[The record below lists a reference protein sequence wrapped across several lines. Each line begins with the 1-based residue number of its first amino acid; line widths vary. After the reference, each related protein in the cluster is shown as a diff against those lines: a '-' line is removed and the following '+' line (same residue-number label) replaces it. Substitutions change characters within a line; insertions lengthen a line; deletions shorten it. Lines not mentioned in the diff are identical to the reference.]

1 MSGQW
6 RLFLAALRFG
16 SHLPAAAFKGTELEY
31 PGAAARY
38 FPVAG
43 ALVGALGGGVYWLAT
58 QLWPTSIA
66 VVLAMLATT
75 PMSGWMRENNGADQP
90 AGEPAHH
97 GSGRA
102 LGGGGRA
109 LGGGG
114 RAFGMVG
121 FVFALLLKYNALMAL
136 SAAGLPFAAPANAAL
151 GLIMICGH
159 AASYALVVSLI
170 MSPTRVSSTPITNGD
185 LSLALGLGFV
195 PAALLGIPGLIA
207 LVAAIL
213 ARVGYG
219 AYLRHN
225 HRAIA
230 AAEIYAAR
238 QLTEVCFYLG
248 ALASWT
254 YV

>member
-16 SHLPAAAFKGTELEY
+16 SHLPAAAFKGAEVAY

-75 PMSGWMRENNGADQP
+75 AMSGRRRENADAGQS
-90 AGEPAHH
+90 AGEPALH
-97 GSGRA
+97 GDGRA
-102 LGGGGRA
+102 LGGGP
-109 LGGGG
+109 
-114 RAFGMVG
+114 AFGMVG

-159 AASYALVVSLI
+159 AASSALVISLI
-170 MSPTRVSSTPITNGD
+170 ASPTRVSSTPITNGD

-195 PAALLGIPGLIA
+195 PAVLLGIPGLFA

-219 AYLRHN
+219 AYLRRN

-230 AAEIYAAR
+230 AAEIYAAQ

>member
-16 SHLPAAAFKGTELEY
+16 SHLPAAAFKGAEVAY

-43 ALVGALGGGVYWLAT
+43 ALVGALGAGVYWLAT

-75 PMSGWMRENNGADQP
+75 AMSGRKRENAGAGQS
-90 AGEPAHH
+90 AGEPALQ
-97 GSGRA
+97 S
-102 LGGGGRA
+102 GGRA
-109 LGGGG
+109 LDGGRGLGGGP
-114 RAFGMVG
+114 AFGMVG

-159 AASYALVVSLI
+159 AASCALVISLI
-170 MSPTRVSSTPITNGD
+170 ASPTRVSSTPITNGD

-195 PAALLGIPGLIA
+195 PAVLLGIPGLFA

-230 AAEIYAAR
+230 AAETYAAQ

>member
-16 SHLPAAAFKGTELEY
+16 SHLPAAAFKGTELSY
-31 PGAAARY
+31 PRAAARY
-38 FPVAG
+38 YPVAG
-43 ALVGALGGGVYWLAT
+43 GLVGALGAGVYWLAT

-75 PMSGWMRENNGADQP
+75 AMSGRRRNNAD
-90 AGEPAHH
+90 AGQSAAEPAHH
-97 GSGRA
+97 NGGRVVGSGGPA
-102 LGGGGRA
+102 I
-109 LGGGG
+109 
-114 RAFGMVG
+114 GMVALL
-121 FVFALLLKYNALMAL
+121 FALLLKYNALMAL

-159 AASYALVVSLI
+159 AASCALVISLI
-170 MSPTRVSSTPITNGD
+170 ASPTRAASTPVTNGD
-185 LSLALGLGFV
+185 LSLALVLGFV
-195 PAALLGIPGLIA
+195 PAALLGIPGLFA
-207 LVAAIL
+207 LVAGIL

-219 AYLRHN
+219 AFLRHN
-225 HRAIA
+225 HRATA
-230 AAEIYAAR
+230 AAEIYAAQ

>member
-16 SHLPAAAFKGTELEY
+16 SHLPAAAFKGTEAAY

-43 ALVGALGGGVYWLAT
+43 ALIGALGAAVYWLGT

-75 PMSGWMRENNGADQP
+75 AMSSRRRESADAGQP
-90 AGEPAHH
+90 AGEPAP
-97 GSGRA
+97 R
-102 LGGGGRA
+102 GGGSA
-109 LGGGG
+109 LDGGG
-114 RAFGMVG
+114 RAFGIVA

-159 AASYALVVSLI
+159 AASCALVISLI
-170 MSPTRVSSTPITNGD
+170 ASPTRVSSTPVSNGD
-185 LSLALGLGFV
+185 LSLALALGFV
-195 PAALLGIPGLIA
+195 PAALLGIPGLFA

-219 AYLRHN
+219 AYLRRN

-230 AAEIYAAR
+230 AAEIYAAQ

>member
-1 MSGQW
+1 MSGQR

-16 SHLPAAAFKGTELEY
+16 SHLPAAAFKGTEIAN

-38 FPVAG
+38 FPVVG
-43 ALVGALGGGVYWLAT
+43 ALVGALGGGVYWLGT

-75 PMSGWMRENNGADQP
+75 AMSGRRREHGGADQP

-97 GSGRA
+97 
-102 LGGGGRA
+102 
-109 LGGGG
+109 GGG

-159 AASYALVVSLI
+159 AASCALVISLI
-170 MSPTRVSSTPITNGD
+170 ASPTGVSSTPVTNGD

-213 ARVGYG
+213 ARVGYS

-230 AAEIYAAR
+230 AAEIYTAQ

>member
-16 SHLPAAAFKGTELEY
+16 SHLPAAAFKGTELAY

-43 ALVGALGGGVYWLAT
+43 ALVGALGGGVYWLGT

-75 PMSGWMRENNGADQP
+75 PMSGWMRDNTGTDQ
-90 AGEPAHH
+90 AAREPAHH
-97 GSGRA
+97 GGGRA
-102 LGGGGRA
+102 LGDGGRA
-109 LGGGG
+109 PGGGG

-121 FVFALLLKYNALMAL
+121 FVFALLLKYNGLMAL

-159 AASYALVVSLI
+159 AASYALVLSLI
-170 MSPTRVSSTPITNGD
+170 ASITNGD

-195 PAALLGIPGLIA
+195 PAALLGIPGLVA

-213 ARVGYG
+213 ARVGYS

-238 QLTEVCFYLG
+238 QLTEVSFYLG

>member
-16 SHLPAAAFKGTELEY
+16 SHLPAAAFKGTELAH

-75 PMSGWMRENNGADQP
+75 PMSGW
-90 AGEPAHH
+90 GEPAHH
-97 GSGRA
+97 
-102 LGGGGRA
+102 GGGRA

-159 AASYALVVSLI
+159 AASYALVLSLI
-170 MSPTRVSSTPITNGD
+170 TPPTRVSSTPITSGD

-238 QLTEVCFYLG
+238 QLTEVSFYLG

>member
-16 SHLPAAAFKGTELEY
+16 SHLPAAAFKGAEVAY

-43 ALVGALGGGVYWLAT
+43 ALVGALGAGVYWLAT

-75 PMSGWMRENNGADQP
+75 AMSGRRRE
-90 AGEPAHH
+90 GEPALH
-97 GSGRA
+97 S
-102 LGGGGRA
+102 GGRA

-114 RAFGMVG
+114 PTFGMVG

-159 AASYALVVSLI
+159 AASSALVISLI
-170 MSPTRVSSTPITNGD
+170 ASPTRVSSTPVTNGD

-195 PAALLGIPGLIA
+195 PAVLLGIPGLFA

-213 ARVGYG
+213 ARVGYS

-230 AAEIYAAR
+230 AAEIYAAQ

>member
-6 RLFLAALRFG
+6 RLLLTALRFG
-16 SHLPAAAFKGTELEY
+16 SHLPVAAFKGTQVAY

-38 FPVAG
+38 FPLAG
-43 ALVGALGGGVYWLAT
+43 ALVGALGAGVYWVGA

-75 PMSGWMRENNGADQP
+75 AMSGRRRENADAEQP
-90 AGEPAHH
+90 AREPGPH
-97 GSGRA
+97 SGR
-102 LGGGGRA
+102 RA
-109 LGGGG
+109 LDGGG
-114 RAFGMVG
+114 RAFGMVA

-159 AASYALVVSLI
+159 AAGCALVISLI
-170 MSPTRVSSTPITNGD
+170 ASPTRVSSTPVTNGD

-195 PAALLGIPGLIA
+195 PAALLGIPGLFA

-213 ARVGYG
+213 ARVGYS

-225 HRAIA
+225 HRVIA
-230 AAEIYAAR
+230 AAEIYAAQ